1 MDSPTANDDDG
12 TGGGGGAWES
22 VGPGKKGS
30 KGKKGNKG
38 KMKNARTLSLQV
50 EHYLVLV
57 RVYRSKQQTTNT
69 THA

>member
-50 EHYLVLV
+50 EHYPRLKMTFLNHV
-57 RVYRSKQQTTNT
+57 
-69 THA
+69 